1 MTAFE
6 RFAVVRVPF
15 PFTDRQ
21 AQKRRPALV
30 LSLPDFQQAC
40 GHVLLVMIP
49 PSGLGQHVV
58 LALRL
63 IGSDLI
69 PGLSPPELYRQ
80 VLQVVG
86 V

>member
-1 MTAFE
+1 M
-6 RFAVVRVPF
+6 
-15 PFTDRQ
+15 
-21 AQKRRPALV
+21 LV
-30 LSLPDFQQAC
+30 L
-40 GHVLLVMIP
+40 IP

>member
-1 MTAFE
+1 M
-6 RFAVVRVPF
+6 
-15 PFTDRQ
+15 
-21 AQKRRPALV
+21 LV
-30 LSLPDFQQAC
+30 L
-40 GHVLLVMIP
+40 IP
-49 PSGLGQHVV
+49 PSGLGQQVV

-69 PGLSPPELYRQ
+69 PSLSPPELYRQ